1 MSVLTK
7 TADAI
12 DSLARAG
19 RPMRLAEVAEDLG
32 MPKSSVHRLLSE
44 LTELRIARRTP
55 DGLFALGPRLLTW
68 GASAAD
74 SFVIRGVAE
83 PWMHRLRD
91 VTGESVHLYIRQ
103 GNHRVCVAS
112 VEGTA
117 ALRPVVPTGG
127 LQPLGLGSSGKL
139 LLAFAPQSVRDAV
152 RAEAATSGRWVA
164 SDEELDAICTTHWT
178 VAIDEREKGLSGAA
192 TSVRDAAG
200 EVVAALSISGSSTR
214 LTAERYTEI
223 KDDVFAIA
231 GHIGEAVAG
240 PRDRHS

>member
-7 TADAI
+7 TTQAI

-32 MPKSSVHRLLSE
+32 LPKSSVHRLLSE
-44 LTELRIARRTP
+44 LTQLRIARRTP
-55 DGLFALGPRLLTW
+55 EGLFALGPKLLSW

-91 VTGESVHLYIRQ
+91 STGESVHLYIRQ
-103 GNHRVCVAS
+103 GNHRVCLAS
-112 VEGTA
+112 VEGRA

-127 LQPLGLGSSGKL
+127 LQPLGLGSSGKV
-139 LLAFAPQSVRDAV
+139 LLAFAPPTVREAV
-152 RAEAATSGRWVA
+152 RAEAATTGRWVA
-164 SDEELDAICTTHWT
+164 SDEELDAIRETHWSI
-178 VAIDEREKGLSGAA
+178 AIDEREKGLSGAA
-192 TSVRDAAG
+192 TSVRDADG
-200 EVVAALSISGSSTR
+200 DVVAALSISGSSTR
-214 LTAERYTEI
+214 LTAQRYAEI

-231 GHIGEAVAG
+231 GEIGQAIAG
-240 PRDRHS
+240 RPERHT

>member
-1 MSVLTK
+1 MSVLAK
-7 TADAI
+7 TTQTI

-32 MPKSSVHRLLSE
+32 LPKSSVHRLLSE

-55 DGLFALGPRLLTW
+55 DGLFALGPRLLSW

-91 VTGESVHLYIRQ
+91 STGESVHLYIRQ
-103 GNHRVCVAS
+103 GNHRVCLAS
-112 VEGTA
+112 VEGRA

-139 LLAFAPQSVRDAV
+139 LLAFAPATVREAV
-152 RAEAATSGRWVA
+152 RTEAATTSRWVA
-164 SDEELDAICTTHWT
+164 TDEELDTIAKTHWS

-192 TSVRDAAG
+192 TSVRDAHG
-200 EVVAALSISGSSTR
+200 EVLAALSISGSSTR
-214 LTAERYTEI
+214 LTEQRYGEI
-223 KDDVFAIA
+223 KDDVFAVA
-231 GHIGEAVAG
+231 DHIGEAVSG
-240 PRDRHS
+240 RPERHT

>member
-1 MSVLTK
+1 MSVLAK
-7 TADAI
+7 TAQAI
-12 DSLARAG
+12 DSLARAK

-32 MPKSSVHRLLSE
+32 LPKSSVHRLLTE

-55 DGLFALGPRLLTW
+55 DGLFALGPRLLSW

-91 VTGESVHLYIRQ
+91 STGESVHLYIRH
-103 GNHRVCVAS
+103 GSNRVCLAS
-112 VEGTA
+112 VEGRA

-127 LQPLGLGSSGKL
+127 LQPLGIGSSGKL
-139 LLAFAPQSVRDAV
+139 LLAFAPSTVLEEV
-152 RAEAATSGRWVA
+152 RAEAKKSRMPLPEDKELATIR
-164 SDEELDAICTTHWT
+164 ETHWA
-178 VAIDEREKGLSGAA
+178 VSIDEREKGLSGAA
-192 TSVRDAAG
+192 TSICGPEG

-214 LTAERYTEI
+214 LTLQRYSEV

-231 GHIGEAVAG
+231 NEIGAAVAG
-240 PRDRHS
+240 RAGGAA

>member
-7 TADAI
+7 TAHAI

-44 LTELRIARRTP
+44 LTELRIARRTQ
-55 DGLFALGPRLLTW
+55 DGLFALGPRLLSW

-83 PWMHRLRD
+83 PWMYRLRD

-103 GNHRVCVAS
+103 GNHRVCLAS

-139 LLAFAPQSVRDAV
+139 LLAFAPQSVREAV

-164 SDEELDAICTTHWT
+164 SDKELDAISATHWT

-214 LTAERYTEI
+214 LTVERYAEI

-231 GHIGEAVAG
+231 REIGEAVAG
-240 PRDRHS
+240 RPERHT

>member
-1 MSVLTK
+1 MSVLVK
-7 TADAI
+7 TTQAI

-32 MPKSSVHRLLSE
+32 LPKSSVHRLLTE

-55 DGLFALGPRLLTW
+55 EGLFALGPRLLSW

-91 VTGESVHLYIRQ
+91 STGESVHLYIRH
-103 GNHRVCVAS
+103 GSHRVCLAS
-112 VEGTA
+112 VEGRA

-127 LQPLGLGSSGKL
+127 LQPLGIGSSGKL
-139 LLAFAPQSVRDAV
+139 LLAFAPRTVLEEV
-152 RAEAATSGRWVA
+152 RAAARKSK
-164 SDEELDAICTTHWT
+164 SSISDDEELARIRDTHWS
-178 VAIDEREKGLSGAA
+178 VSIDEREKGLSGAA
-192 TSVRDAAG
+192 TSIRGGDG

-214 LTAERYTEI
+214 LTLQRYSEV
-223 KDDVFAIA
+223 KDDVFTIA
-231 GHIGEAVAG
+231 NEIGAAVGGRAER
-240 PRDRHS
+240 PV